1 MIIQLDVFNPANDE
15 KDATNAAI
23 ERTYRD
29 CVPLLVLVI
38 IQAKGIGTAGIGLP
52 VAR

>member
-1 MIIQLDVFNPANDE
+1 MVIQLDMFNPADDE
-15 KDATNAAI
+15 KGTTNAVEVRA
-23 ERTYRD
+23 YRD

-38 IQAKGIGTAGIGLP
+38 SQAKGAGTAGIGLP